1 MQKINALTCS
11 QITTFIYLSN
21 DDLFNN
27 SVSAQNIV
35 LEGDGEQWTGNMWK
49 EEAEVYLTVLQHHL
63 PGGTGTIN
71 NLSQHSMCL
80 DQDLN

>member
-35 LEGDGEQWTGNMWK
+35 LEGDGEQ
-49 EEAEVYLTVLQHHL
+49 
-63 PGGTGTIN
+63 
-71 NLSQHSMCL
+71 
-80 DQDLN
+80 